1 MKRFIELFS
10 WMVIWLAATTD
21 LVVAAEQ
28 KSRPFGV
35 DMSIESMSSK
45 EFSVGIFFFLIV
57 AILIFVGIT
66 VMYMFK
72 DKGKR
77 LKTGEKWMFA
87 WILFGVVVAVIFGAV
102 QLMDGY
108 LF

>member
-1 MKRFIELFS
+1 
-10 WMVIWLAATTD
+10 
-21 LVVAAEQ
+21 
-28 KSRPFGV
+28 
-35 DMSIESMSSK
+35 MSIESMSSR
-45 EFSVGIFFFLIV
+45 EFSVGIFFFLII

-66 VMYMFK
+66 MMYMFK
-72 DKGKR
+72 DKGKQ

-87 WILFGVVVAVIFGAV
+87 WILFGVVVAVAFGAV

>member
-1 MKRFIELFS
+1 MKRFIGLLS
-10 WMVIWLAATTD
+10 WYFLLVTAAMAS
-21 LVVAAEQ
+21 AAEP

-45 EFSVGIFFFLIV
+45 EFSVGIFFFLIL

-66 VMYMFK
+66 MMYMFK
-72 DKGKR
+72 DKGTQ
-77 LKTGEKWMFA
+77 LKTGEKWMFV
-87 WILFGVVVAVIFGAV
+87 WILFGVIVAVAFGAV